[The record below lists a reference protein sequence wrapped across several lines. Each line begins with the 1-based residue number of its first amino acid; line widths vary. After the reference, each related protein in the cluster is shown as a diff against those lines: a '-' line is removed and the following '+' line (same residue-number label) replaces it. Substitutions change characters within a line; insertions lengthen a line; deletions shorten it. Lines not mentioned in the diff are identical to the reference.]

1 MRGDHVS
8 PAQRVGTGLLRRLL
22 ASFFEYL
29 ERDPPRGAPRL
40 VREDDGLDYVRF
52 GGTNRA
58 VKRSRA
64 LKEVFRRRTPC

>member
-1 MRGDHVS
+1 MRDHVT
-8 PAQRVGTGLLRRLL
+8 RHERTGTGVLRRLL
-22 ASFFEYL
+22 ARFFEFL
-29 ERDPPRGAPRL
+29 DRDPPHGAPRL